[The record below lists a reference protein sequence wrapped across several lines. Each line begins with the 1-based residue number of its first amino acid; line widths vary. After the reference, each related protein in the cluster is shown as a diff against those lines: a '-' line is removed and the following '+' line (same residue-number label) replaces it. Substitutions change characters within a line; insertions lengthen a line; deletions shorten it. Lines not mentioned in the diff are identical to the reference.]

1 MSEMRIAVPPIE
13 KVDRTPVVFKNEESG
28 LMLAGIIYRPRN
40 RKPDEK
46 LPAIVIGG
54 PMLSAKELV
63 QSLYG
68 QILAEKGYLTMVY
81 DNSTIGSSEGHPRGL
96 EDPEI
101 KAADIR
107 SAVSYLTTL
116 ADVDTD
122 KIAGLGICG
131 SGVYIPHALRND
143 GRVKAVI
150 SVVPFTVMSFVTTAA
165 DDVLLAQKAAYENGE
180 EPERLDLITGSELT
194 DYYFN
199 TDRGAAANMVN
210 PVSWSQLSWHKF
222 FPTETIK
229 ELKVPYLVI
238 TAENAFTKEGAEQ
251 MYANANEPKELYV
264 VKNAKH
270 SDMYDIEDYVNENI
284 EQIVKFL
291 GKYL

>member
-1 MSEMRIAVPPIE
+1 
-13 KVDRTPVVFKNEESG
+13 
-28 LMLAGIIYRPRN
+28 
-40 RKPDEK
+40 
-46 LPAIVIGG
+46 
-54 PMLSAKELV
+54 
-63 QSLYG
+63 
-68 QILAEKGYLTMVY
+68 
-81 DNSTIGSSEGHPRGL
+81 
-96 EDPEI
+96 
-101 KAADIR
+101 
-107 SAVSYLTTL
+107 
-116 ADVDTD
+116 
-122 KIAGLGICG
+122 
-131 SGVYIPHALRND
+131 
-143 GRVKAVI
+143 
-150 SVVPFTVMSFVTTAA
+150 MSFVTTAA

-229 ELKVPYLVI
+229 ELKVPYLII

>member
-270 SDMYDIEDYVNENI
+270 SDMYDIEEYVNENI

>member
-13 KVDRTPVVFKNEESG
+13 KVDLTPVVFKNEESG
-28 LMLAGIIYRPRN
+28 LMLAWIIYRPRN

-229 ELKVPYLVI
+229 ELKVPYLII

-264 VKNAKH
+264 VKN
-270 SDMYDIEDYVNENI
+270 SR
-284 EQIVKFL
+284 
-291 GKYL
+291 

>member
-1 MSEMRIAVPPIE
+1 MRIAVPPIE

-229 ELKVPYLVI
+229 ELKVPYLII

>member
-13 KVDRTPVVFKNEESG
+13 KVDLTPVVFKNEESG
-28 LMLAGIIYRPRN
+28 LMLAWIIYRPRN

-194 DYYFN
+194 YYYFN

-229 ELKVPYLVI
+229 ELKVPYLII

>member
-13 KVDRTPVVFKNEESG
+13 KVDLTPVVFKNEESG
-28 LMLAGIIYRPRN
+28 LMLAWIIYRPRN

-229 ELKVPYLVI
+229 ELKVPYLII